1 LILLH
6 WPISFFS
13 RILGEGSRLTPQRH
27 VLQDF
32 VEQVLQEL
40 EELAKRF
47 DPPPM
52 PKEDRSFWMSEPW
65 QDGQAT
71 LFSPPSR
78 TSASKRQRHWRQT
91 NS

>member
-1 LILLH
+1 
-6 WPISFFS
+6 
-13 RILGEGSRLTPQRH
+13 

-40 EELAKRF
+40 EEVARRF

-52 PKEDRSFWMSEPW
+52 PKEDKSFRMSEPR
-65 QDGQAT
+65 QDGQVT
-71 LFSPPSR
+71 LFSPPRR
-78 TSASKRQRHWRQT
+78 TSASKRQPQRRQA